1 MTNTTSPATRGRTS
15 ILCVPAANPTL
26 VQKALA
32 TAASEVVM
40 DLEDAVAPERKDV
53 AREVVRGLDHVE
65 GGPRIT
71 VRVNQVRSP
80 WGLRDLRAVVESRA
94 DIASIV
100 LPKVESRE
108 DLAVVEHVLDGIAA
122 ELGVAVPLRIEALI
136 ETARGVANLDDICAR
151 RDRLDGLVIGYAD
164 LAASLGRH
172 PDADPSSWTPIQ
184 MEVLVRARAAHLD
197 VVDGPHLTVDV
208 DESFADAVRRAVT
221 LGFDAKWVIHP
232 RQVES
237 VSDAFTPSPES
248 VAHAERVVELL
259 GRAHEGGSGALA
271 LDGELVDEA
280 MAVAA
285 RRVLTR
291 AGRR

>member
-1 MTNTTSPATRGRTS
+1 MTPHPSRGRTS
-15 ILCVPAANPTL
+15 ILCVPAASPTL

-32 TAASEVVM
+32 TAASEVVI

-53 AREVVRGLDHVE
+53 AREVVRGLESVP

-71 VRVNQVRSP
+71 VRVNPVRSP

-94 DIASIV
+94 EIGSIV
-100 LPKVESRE
+100 LPKVEGRE
-108 DLAVVEHVLDGIAA
+108 DLAVVEQVLDGIAA
-122 ELGVAVPLRIEALI
+122 ELGVVVPLRIEALI
-136 ETARGVANLDDICAR
+136 ETARGVANLGDICSR

-172 PDADPSSWTPIQ
+172 PDADPVTWTSIQ
-184 MEVLVRARAAHLD
+184 MEVLVRGRAAHLD
-197 VVDGPHLTVDV
+197 VVDGPHLTVEV
-208 DESFADAVRRAVT
+208 DEAFVAAVDRAAT

-232 RQVES
+232 RQVDP
-237 VSDAFTPSPES
+237 VGVAFTPSPDA
-248 VAHAERVVELL
+248 VAHAERVVEVLSH
-259 GRAHEGGSGALA
+259 AHDGGSGAVA
-271 LDGELVDEA
+271 LEGELVDEA

-285 RRVLTR
+285 RRVLAR

>member
-1 MTNTTSPATRGRTS
+1 MTSTMRGRTS
-15 ILCVPAANPTL
+15 ILCVPAASPTL

-32 TAASEVVM
+32 TAASEVVI

-53 AREVVRGLDHVE
+53 AREVVRGLERVE

-71 VRVNQVRSP
+71 VRVNQLRSP
-80 WGLRDLRAVVESRA
+80 WGLRDLRAVAESNA

-108 DLAVVEHVLDGIAA
+108 DLAAAEQVLDGIAA
-122 ELGVAVPLRIEALI
+122 ELGVAVSLRIEALI

-151 RDRLDGLVIGYAD
+151 RDRLAGLVIGYAD

-184 MEVLVRARAAHLD
+184 MEVLLRARAAHLE
-197 VVDGPHLTVDV
+197 VVDGPYLGVDV
-208 DESFADAVRRAVT
+208 GESFAEAVGRAVT

-232 RQVES
+232 RQVDP
-237 VSDAFTPSPES
+237 VSAAFTPSSEA